1 MSDILNTIS
10 GKSDRSIDFSIQKIT
25 EDELYT
31 IGFILSIELCITK
44 SIHKC
49 KDLMKVLDYYE
60 FEDEQFRLDV
70 DKIRQN
76 IISSFLKS
84 SYIFT
89 HTIYRTLFNLALT
102 THLQGSETLE
112 NDLLIKHL
120 PENLTKSPFIKL
132 KVSSHKHINP
142 YFEVGT
148 LKLDWVDAVELFDY
162 TPSNSLE
169 EKLNQACLNAFS
181 KVVSVI
187 EDLYFSY
194 QNLF

>member
-25 EDELYT
+25 EDELFT

-89 HTIYRTLFNLALT
+89 HTIYRTLFNLAIT

-112 NDLLIKHL
+112 KDYEIKNL

-132 KVSSHKHINP
+132 KVRNEHIKP

-148 LKLDWVDAVELFDY
+148 FRLDWIDVLGLHDY
-162 TPSNSLE
+162 TSLDSLADEMNQLAIDSLSE
-169 EKLNQACLNAFS
+169 E
-181 KVVSVI
+181 VS
-187 EDLYFSY
+187 EYEA
-194 QNLF
+194 